1 MVKPPTP
8 PRLKPLALIVATL
21 ASSTTAA
28 QEPAAGG
35 PIWPVALVQLPVE
48 AQPGAS
54 AEEQP
59 GASGTPPPGIEE
71 IVTVGRLRSTALDVI
86 GARLEED
93 VVSDFLG
100 SVAISRV
107 GDSTVSAALR
117 RVPGLTLVNDQFVYV
132 RGLGER
138 YSSVQLNGAQVPSP
152 DLTRNVIPL
161 DIFPTE
167 IIDALEVQKGY
178 SPEVPAAFG
187 GGNINIRTRS
197 IPNGPILNVE
207 IGSGLNSDGN
217 TDGLT
222 YRGGH
227 RDGLGRDDGTR
238 AFPSELQTAL
248 QSYNGGVN
256 PTRILE
262 GLNADGNFHFLSEA
276 EAINRDLAVS
286 LNRDVELED
295 KKLSPD
301 GSVELALGNRW
312 FISED
317 DQWRLGALGL
327 FSYDNTWRNRERV
340 ERDIADP
347 LTLVENKFRSINQ
360 VSATGVVNLG
370 LAYTDDHEIATSSF
384 FLRNTE
390 DETALS
396 TRTNNNFQ
404 RADGRQLRDYDI
416 RYEQRELRAKQ
427 IRGRHAIGLDT
438 RQNITQLDH
447 DWLDGLRLDWYVS
460 EATADTEIP
469 SEIKFSAED
478 QIDPVTGELLQ
489 TAIRRSNSAADYR
502 FTFLEDEVRSFGWD
516 LTKPYAFQNID
527 VELSGGQDISDKA
540 RSYRQTQFGLGT
552 TALAAS
558 PILVGTPGSVFAD
571 ANILNPENG
580 FALTSGGIGTESYL
594 AAQATDAAYLKADVL
609 VNDKWRLAGGVRS
622 EDFRQVSL
630 PIDLLQYDVGRGQ
643 CALVPCDAAA
653 LERITFE
660 EDELYPALAAT
671 RILRDVWAED
681 FQIRVGLSQ
690 TVARPDLREV
700 SGSSYIDPLTETRI
714 RGNPELRSSAIDN
727 VDLRAEWFFA
737 NGDNFTVSLFYKD
750 IENAIETVQGAGT
763 DDNISLT
770 FVNAESAQVSGLEV
784 EWLKDLSSFGW
795 NFLEPFFFSGNVTLS
810 DSELTVDDL
819 SFNLTNAVRPMSQH
833 SEYVANLQLG
843 FDSNDGAHTFTIA
856 YNTFGERL
864 FFAGRDG
871 APDAYEQPFD
881 SLDFVYSFFPTDRL
895 SMKFRIQNLLDEELE
910 IQQRDTVV
918 IAQKL
923 GTTAKID
930 VKWDLGG

>member
-1 MVKPPTP
+1 MAKPTL
-8 PRLKPLALIVATL
+8 PRLKPLALVVATL
-21 ASSTTAA
+21 ASSAAVA
-28 QEPAAGG
+28 QEVAKG
-35 PIWPVALVQLPVE
+35 PIWAVTPVVLEQPPSEAAPVA
-48 AQPGAS
+48 A
-54 AEEQP
+54 AE
-59 GASGTPPPGIEE
+59 GSPPDGIEE
-71 IVTVGRLRSTALDVI
+71 IVTIGRLRSTALDVV

-100 SVAISRV
+100 AAAIARV

-161 DIFPTE
+161 DIFPTD

-207 IGSGLNSDGN
+207 IGSGFNSDADA
-217 TDGLT
+217 DGYT
-222 YRGGH
+222 YRGG
-227 RDGLGRDDGTR
+227 REDSRGQDDGTR
-238 AFPSELQTAL
+238 AFPAELKGAL
-248 QSYNGGVN
+248 DQYAGSID
-256 PTRILE
+256 PTDILAS
-262 GLNADGNFHFLSEA
+262 LNRDGNFHFLSEA
-276 EAINRDLAVS
+276 QAINRDLATT
-286 LNRDVELED
+286 LNRDVGLQ
-295 KKLSPD
+295 KKSLGPD

-312 FISED
+312 FFSDNDE
-317 DQWRLGALGL
+317 WRFGAMGL
-327 FSYDNTWRNRERV
+327 FSYDNSWRNRERV
-340 ERDIADP
+340 ERDVADP
-347 LTLVENKFRSINQ
+347 LTLVENKFRTINQ
-360 VSATGVVNLG
+360 VSATGVLNLG
-370 LAYTDDHEIATSSF
+370 LSFLSDHEIATSSF
-384 FLRNTE
+384 YLRNTE
-390 DETALS
+390 DETALA

-416 RYEQRELRAKQ
+416 RYEQRELVANQ
-427 IRGRHAIGLDT
+427 IRGHHTIGQDTRERLPGLD
-438 RQNITQLDH
+438 R
-447 DWLDGLRLDWYVS
+447 DWLDGLTFDWYS
-460 EATADTEIP
+460 SDATAETDIP

-478 QIDPVTGELLQ
+478 TIDPTTGDLLS
-489 TAIRRSNSAADYR
+489 TALRRSNSAADYR
-502 FTFLEDEVRSFGWD
+502 FTFLEDEVRSSGWD
-516 LTKPYAFQNID
+516 LMKPWRLENVD
-527 VELSGGQDISDKA
+527 VEVSGGQDVSDKA

-558 PILVGTPGSVFAD
+558 PILVGTPESVFAD
-571 ANILNPENG
+571 GNLLNPAYG
-580 FALTSGGIGTESYL
+580 FALTAGGIGTESYL
-594 AAQATDAAYLKADVL
+594 AAQTTNAAYLKADVL
-609 VNDKWRLAGGVRS
+609 VNDKWRFAGGVRS
-622 EDFRQVSL
+622 EQFHQASL
-630 PIDLLQYDVGRGQ
+630 PIDLLQYDAERGQ
-643 CALVPCDAAA
+643 CALSPCDAAA
-653 LERITFE
+653 LQRITFE
-660 EDELYPALAAT
+660 EDELYSSLAVT
-671 RILRDVWAED
+671 RILRDVWSQD

-690 TVARPDLREV
+690 TVARPDLREI
-700 SGSSYIDPLTETRI
+700 SASAYIDPLTETRI
-714 RGNPELRSSAIDN
+714 RGNPALTSSPIDN
-727 VDLRAEWFFA
+727 VDLRAEWFFD

-750 IENAIETVQGAGT
+750 IERPIETVQGAGT

-770 FVNAESAQVSGLEV
+770 FINAESAAIAGLEV
-784 EWLKDLSSFGW
+784 EWLKRLDTLGPR
-795 NFLEPFFFSGNVTLS
+795 FLEPFFFAGNVTLS
-810 DSELTVDDL
+810 DSEIKVDDVA
-819 SFNLTNAVRPMSQH
+819 FNLTNSVRPMAQH

-843 FDSNDGAHTFTIA
+843 FDSPNGSQTFTLA

-910 IQQRDTVV
+910 IQQRDTIV

-930 VKWDLGG
+930 VKWDLGN